1 MGQINVFSTFV
12 NWKSLPSIAKRRGL
26 SFLTAQ
32 IHKYG
37 KSHLNSFCRG
47 PLYGLDKHMIGLIE
61 ARVQAERAAYES
73 EVRMGE
79 DSETKRKV
87 NGGNGNW

>member
-1 MGQINVFSTFV
+1 
-12 NWKSLPSIAKRRGL
+12 
-26 SFLTAQ
+26 
-32 IHKYG
+32 
-37 KSHLNSFCRG
+37 
-47 PLYGLDKHMIGLIE
+47 MIGLIE